1 MLLVFEG
8 TDRRRSSYTD
18 LIRST
23 SLCRYPNYRW
33 RRVTFPLN
41 NFFSN
46 SLPSTPCCLFC
57 FSATSS
63 NKNGARKVQLWLAV
77 VTHIS
82 TSVDRGYRLT
92 ADRRNRPKMYQDY
105 SLWSYNHP
113 VLPYCYQK
121 DDLSN
126 FFTLHLCFF
135 GVLAFIYF
143 LFLTQM
149 HCIFRCFLS
158 LVHLSVHLMQT
169 ASWITCK
176 WTKAQVFRFEVW
188 LKI

>member
-143 LFLTQM
+143 
-149 HCIFRCFLS
+149 IFFNPNALHFPLLS
-158 LVHLSVHLMQT
+158 FFGSLISSFDANRIMDHV
-169 ASWITCK
+169 
-176 WTKAQVFRFEVW
+176 QVNQGSGFQVW